1 MSKQSHYDPS
11 RFEELDQQGDP
22 TAYVRFMDDTRRL
35 EAARKYKETV
45 VSLLELHPGDTVL
58 DVGCGT
64 GDDVLVV
71 AQIVG
76 EQGRVVGIDV
86 SEVMIA
92 EARKRSKGSPLPIE
106 LILGNAYNLDFAD
119 ETFDA
124 VRCERVFEHLDRPV
138 DALREIARVTR
149 SGGRVVVTASDVDSH
164 LFDLPDQELVR
175 KIVHADCDRRPN
187 GWAGRKIYCQMKEIG
202 IADVEAT
209 GIVFCTSDYDNVNHL
224 LEIERD
230 GQRALDAGQ
239 INEAES
245 HRWSALLE
253 EAKSTGHFF
262 FSTTH
267 FIVRGRKP

>member
-1 MSKQSHYDPS
+1 
-11 RFEELDQQGDP
+11 
-22 TAYVRFMDDTRRL
+22 MDDTRRL
-35 EAARKYKETV
+35 AVAKKYKETV
-45 VSLLELHPGDTVL
+45 VSLLELHSGDTVL

-76 EQGRVVGIDV
+76 EQGRVVGVDV

-92 EARKRSKGSPLPIE
+92 EARKRSQGSRLPIE
-106 LILGNAYNLDFAD
+106 LVLGDAYNLDFAD
-119 ETFDA
+119 ESFDA
-124 VRCERVFEHLDRPV
+124 VRCERVFEHLDRPLG
-138 DALREIARVTR
+138 ALREIARVTC

-202 IADVEAT
+202 LQDVEAAGIIYCT
-209 GIVFCTSDYDNVNHL
+209 GDYDSL
-224 LEIERD
+224 SQMLEIDKD
-230 GQRALDAGQ
+230 GERALQAGQ

-245 HRWSALLE
+245 HRWSALLD